1 MQPQHKIA
9 AGLLG
14 IVMSLLA
21 PAALAELLS
30 EDSAVQAQYME
41 VQRNSEVYS
50 LIGEH
55 VIPVGEVKKGQLI
68 QMLPADAEYYELKF
82 GYGTGFIDKDDVRA
96 ISKTRKVK
104 DDLGD
109 LNKPLTNQ
117 NLITQRAINVYTAA
131 DNKSEIFGVLEENL
145 RYPIIGKLKDRLN
158 NTWYEVNIGERLGFV
173 SELDCEIDNG
183 IPVLTYHHLLKNEE
197 NKRFRNTSTTT
208 SDVAFSNQ
216 MTYLKQTGYDTISM
230 YQLEAYLNNQIN
242 LPGKV
247 VVLTFDDGLK
257 SVYRYAYPVLK
268 DYGFRAT
275 AFIISSRIKRHP
287 QKWNPDSLQFM
298 SISELK
304 EIQDVFD
311 VQSHTHFL
319 HRTDG
324 NRQPILLSRSL
335 HNIEFDFEHS
345 RRALEQFNPH
355 VLYLSYPFG
364 GYNQKAIQAAK
375 DAGLHLAVT
384 TVQGKVKP
392 GDNPYT
398 LKRLYILRTDSI
410 PTMAERIANKSG
422 ALPGVT
428 VTE

>member
-1 MQPQHKIA
+1 MQPQHKIT

-21 PAALAELLS
+21 PVALADLLS

-68 QMLPADAEYYELKF
+68 QMFPADAEYYELKF

-104 DDLGD
+104 DDLGE

-145 RYPIIGKLKDRLN
+145 RYPIIGKLKDRFN
-158 NTWYEVNIGERLGFV
+158 NTWYEVNIGDRLGFI
-173 SELDCEIDNG
+173 SELDCEVDNG

-304 EIQDVFD
+304 TIQDVFD
-311 VQSHTHFL
+311 IQSHTHFL

-375 DAGLHLAVT
+375 DAGLHMAVT

>member
-1 MQPQHKIA
+1 MRFQYKIA
-9 AGLLG
+9 AMLIG
-14 IVMSLLA
+14 IFMSLMA
-21 PAALAELLS
+21 PTALANLLS
-30 EDSAVQAQYME
+30 EDSTVKPEYME
-41 VQRNSEVYS
+41 VQRNSEIYS

-55 VIPVGEVKKGQLI
+55 VLPVGEVKRGQLI
-68 QMLPADAEYYELKF
+68 KIFPADAQYYEFKF
-82 GYGTGFIDKDDVRA
+82 GHSTGFIDKNDVR
-96 ISKTRKVK
+96 SLSHSRKIK
-104 DDLGD
+104 DDLGE

-117 NLITQRAINVYTAA
+117 NLVTQRPINIYTAA
-131 DNKSEIFGVLEENL
+131 DNKSEIFGVLEGNL

-158 NTWYEVNIGERLGFV
+158 NTWYEVNIGERLGYI
-173 SELDCEIDNG
+173 SELDSEIDTG
-183 IPVLTYHHLLKNEE
+183 IPVLTYHHMLKNEE

-216 MTYLKQTGYDTISM
+216 MTYLKRAGYDTITL

-268 DYGFRAT
+268 NYGFHAT
-275 AFIISSRIKRHP
+275 AFVISSRIKRHP

-311 VQSHTHFL
+311 IQTHSHFL
-319 HRTDG
+319 HRLDN

-335 HNIEFDFEHS
+335 HNIEFDFERS
-345 RRALEQFNPH
+345 IRALSQFNPH
-355 VLYLSYPFG
+355 VLYLAYPFG
-364 GYNQKAIQAAK
+364 GYSKSGIQAAK
-375 DAGLHLAVT
+375 NAGLHMAFT

-392 GDNPYT
+392 GDNLYT
-398 LKRLYILRTDSI
+398 LKRLYVLRTDSI
-410 PTMAERIANKSG
+410 QSMAERIANKPSTL
-422 ALPGVT
+422 AT
-428 VTE
+428 Q